1 MKARNLF
8 LSVAVL
14 FCSCTKTEN
23 IALLSTVGNTSKS
36 NVISASEALTNLD
49 NELRSI
55 YGTNTRSAVNM
66 RKVKTINYID
76 FKGTRT
82 KNGDTECPFYIVEF
96 EDNKGSAILSADNR
110 VEPVL
115 AILDND
121 VLTESDFAS
130 NDLDEIKPYI
140 ASLIRQYADNSLNA
154 SGLEIRPIEPGG
166 GIDTIYH
173 YVRKPLIKTKWHQRS
188 PYNDLCIIPG
198 IYDDYANAGCTVIA
212 TSQLVKFHKYPAIIN
227 SQSFDWNL
235 LDLCDYGANMIEDAR
250 IEVARFVYNIGCLN
264 GGINYSINDSDASL
278 LETGSSLKAM
288 GYKNVNTADYSD
300 STLRNLIF
308 NNSKPV
314 IISGTCA
321 NIYDGAHSWLLDG
334 WNEYKIKNKKMLI
347 DGTSQIVYT
356 TTTKVHCNFGYAGSC
371 DGYYTSGVFDTTKSL
386 SPGDIDSKIGDK
398 ADTGSNYNSNLCII
412 VYDLP

>member
-8 LSVAVL
+8 LSLAVL

-55 YGTNTRSAVNM
+55 YGTDTRSAANT

-76 FKGTRT
+76 LKGTRT
-82 KNGDTECPFYIVEF
+82 KNGDTECPLYIVEF
-96 EDNKGSAILSADNR
+96 EDDKGSAVLSADNR

-140 ASLIRQYADNSLNA
+140 ASLIRQYADNSLNDG
-154 SGLEIRPIEPGG
+154 GLEIRPIEPGG

-173 YVRKPLIKTKWHQRS
+173 YVRKPLIKTKWHQQS
-188 PYNDLCIIPG
+188 PYNDLCFVPG
-198 IYDDYANAGCTVIA
+198 IYNIYRNAGCAAVA
-212 TSQLVKFHKYPAIIN
+212 VSQFVKFHRYPAIIN

-235 LDLCDYGANMIEDAR
+235 LDLCDYGANMTEDAQT
-250 IEVARFVYNIGCLN
+250 EVARFVYNIGCAI
-264 GGINYSINDSDASL
+264 GIDYTKEFSTTFDTNVSNFL
-278 LETGSSLKAM
+278 QNV
-288 GYKNVNTADYSD
+288 GYKNVNIKSYSD
-300 STLRNLIF
+300 TYPRTFIF
-308 NNSKPV
+308 YDSKPV
-314 IISGTCA
+314 YMSGIQSGK
-321 NIYDGAHSWLLDG
+321 NIGHVWLLDG

-386 SPGDIDSKIGDK
+386 SSGDIDSKIGDK